1 MNATEQKRDE
11 KRVEYFQ
18 QALGPFVVA
27 VEVTRMPIAFTNTGS
42 DHSIIFANDSFLKL
56 TGYRREEVIGQSFAR
71 LLTGVEHPKA
81 SKMIEGQ
88 FQDSAE
94 ELDVECWRKD
104 GGRVWASLCI
114 APVHD
119 RQGEVVQYLASL
131 VDLTVQMKRLRGERK
146 ALHVLYQHAPD
157 FIATTE
163 GADHRFT
170 FANAAYQQLIGGR
183 ELIGRTMREALPEL
197 EAQEVMVHRDE
208 VYRTGKS
215 FVAAGMEVNL
225 QREAGTDVELRY
237 LDLIYQPVEA
247 LDGAVTGIF
256 CEGHDVTE
264 HKTLDA
270 RVKALQA
277 DLVHLTKLSG
287 MGTMAATLAH
297 EMTQPLTAISNYT
310 AACSHLNTK
319 EGDNREEVAGLL
331 EAIATAVRRGAGIIR
346 QLQQLTER
354 RKSPRD
360 HFRLKDAIHESVAL
374 VRASGAGNASIIDH
388 SGQKIELDADRTQ
401 IQQVLTNL
409 LRNSCESLGPS
420 GGRVTVSTATSQ
432 GKVIISIKDTGEGI
446 SPEASKTLFQWSDS
460 TKRHGTG
467 IGLSICRTIVEAH
480 GGDLW
485 LRESG
490 HTGSC
495 FAFSLPLGPPPGSEA
510 KVGPERHGRSASA

>member
-1 MNATEQKRDE
+1 MKTIEQQRGE
-11 KRVEYFQ
+11 KRVEHFQ
-18 QALGPFVVA
+18 QALGPFVA
-27 VEVTRMPIAFTNTGS
+27 ATEATRMPIAFTGTGP
-42 DHSIIFANDSFLKL
+42 DHAILFANDSFLKL
-56 TGYRREEVIGQSFAR
+56 TGYRREEVIGRPFAR
-71 LLTGVEHPKA
+71 LLTGAEHPKTL
-81 SKMIEGQ
+81 KMIESQ
-88 FQDSAE
+88 FHDSAE

-119 RQGEVVQYLASL
+119 QKGEVVQYFGSL
-131 VDLTVQMKRLRGERK
+131 VDLTVQMKRLGGERK
-146 ALHVLYQHAPD
+146 ALHVLYQQTPD
-157 FIATTE
+157 FIAITE

-170 FANAAYQQLIGGR
+170 FANAAYQQLTGGR
-183 ELIGRTMREALPEL
+183 DLIGRTMREALPEL
-197 EAQEVMVHRDE
+197 EAQEMTVYRDE
-208 VYRTGKS
+208 VYRTGKP
-215 FVAAGMEVNL
+215 FVAAGMAVTL
-225 QREAGTDVELRY
+225 QREAGADVELRY
-237 LDLIYQPVEA
+237 LDLIYQPVTA

-270 RVKALQA
+270 RVKALQV
-277 DLVHLTKLSG
+277 DLAHLTKLSG
-287 MGTMAATLAH
+287 LGTVAATLAH

-310 AACSHLNTK
+310 AACSHLNAG
-319 EGDNREEVAGLL
+319 EGDHRAQMTDLL
-331 EAIATAVRRGAGIIR
+331 EAIATAVRRGTEIIR

-374 VRASGAGNASIIDH
+374 VRASGAGNASIIDN

-409 LRNSCESLGPS
+409 LRNSCEAIGPA
-420 GGRVTVSTATSQ
+420 GGRVTVSTATRQ
-432 GKVIISIKDTGEGI
+432 GKVIISIKDTGAGI
-446 SPEASKTLFQWSDS
+446 SPEASKTLFHWSDS
-460 TKRHGTG
+460 TKSHGSG

-495 FAFSLPLGPPPGSEA
+495 FAFSLPLGEGA
-510 KVGPERHGRSASA
+510 KAERSAAA